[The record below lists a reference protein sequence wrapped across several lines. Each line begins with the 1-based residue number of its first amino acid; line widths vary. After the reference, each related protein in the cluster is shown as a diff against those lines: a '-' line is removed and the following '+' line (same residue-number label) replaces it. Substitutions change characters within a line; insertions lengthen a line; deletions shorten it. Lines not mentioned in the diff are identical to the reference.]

1 MRIFCVKNNIFISDR
16 LVQIH
21 QQESN
26 QPVLIYLV
34 KKTACKFTFAAWT
47 LAICTGTNRELLKKV
62 GNFMAREKIDSGRI
76 EPGREILAQPEA
88 SRRPDFYRTT

>member
-1 MRIFCVKNNIFISDR
+1 MRIFCVKNNIFISDG

-34 KKTACKFTFAAWT
+34 KKTACKFTFAA
-47 LAICTGTNRELLKKV
+47 
-62 GNFMAREKIDSGRI
+62 
-76 EPGREILAQPEA
+76 
-88 SRRPDFYRTT
+88 